1 MEGFAKSKDVHRT
14 LIRVFDSWFKQNGF
28 RRNRSYKC
36 AYFRSDGPASGT
48 FSAFEVQCSQF
59 AQDWTGG
66 DFTLIGARGVKN
78 AKYLGGPHCR
88 FLCFIDESDLP
99 EALEIQSRIAQRMP
113 DLPADHPVITYAKLP
128 DPEGAQWRDNIAHR
142 RDPRVFR
149 WQPGA
154 DHWCNYF
161 SVDDVQEW
169 GRFLLPRILP
179 LLDRIPPGPD

>member
-14 LIRVFDSWFKQNGF
+14 LIRVFDSWFKEIGF
-28 RRNRSYKC
+28 RRNRSDKC

-66 DFTLIGARGVKN
+66 DFTLNGARGVKDV
-78 AKYLGGPHCR
+78 KYLGGPHSR
-88 FLCFIDESDLP
+88 LLCFIDESDLP
-99 EALEIQSRIAQRMP
+99 EALEIQARIAGRMP
-113 DLPADHPVITYAKLP
+113 DLPADHPVRTFAERP
-128 DPEGAQWRDNIAHR
+128 DPEGAQWRDRIAHR
-142 RDPRVFR
+142 RDPPIFQ
-149 WQPGA
+149 WEPGN

-161 SVDDVQEW
+161 SVEDVREW

-179 LLDRIPPGPD
+179 LLDRIPPVPD